1 MSQDTAPRLPRP
13 TLHAAYYVNWSEVCH
28 AAEPT
33 LEETQEAEAILE
45 HHYTWGEAEATL
57 ADVEIVQRIVEE
69 AIRAVTTLTDADRR
83 DLFDV
88 IGDAMRGA
96 AYVNLEG

>member
-1 MSQDTAPRLPRP
+1 MSHDTAPRLPRP
-13 TLHAAYYVNWSEVCH
+13 TLHAAYYVNWSDVCR
-28 AAEPT
+28 AAELTP
-33 LEETQEAEAILE
+33 EEIREAEDILDQ
-45 HHYTWGEAEATL
+45 HFTWGDANATL
-57 ADVEIVQRIVEE
+57 ADVDIVQRIVEE

-96 AYVNLEG
+96 AYVNLGG